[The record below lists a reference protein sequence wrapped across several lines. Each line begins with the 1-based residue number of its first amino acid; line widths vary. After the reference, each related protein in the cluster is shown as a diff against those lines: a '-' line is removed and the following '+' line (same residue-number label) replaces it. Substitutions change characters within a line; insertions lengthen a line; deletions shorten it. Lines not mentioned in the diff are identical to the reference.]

1 MARIPTLD
9 GPQVQQRGLGAP
21 TAGGQ
26 GPDNSGLQR
35 GLAQIGQAAQQL
47 AMREQE
53 KADTAALMAADQ
65 QLDQWQQQTF
75 FDPQNGVYAK
85 KGAAALDITNQ
96 TIGQF
101 EKQQEQVA
109 KTLKNERQR
118 ARYAEIV
125 MRRRQSLNNDLN
137 RYEYRE
143 REQYYDDVDRGQIET
158 SMQGAA
164 LNYNDPEKIAHY
176 QNKMAAVLKA
186 QGERKGLP
194 TEMQQANLLKANS
207 GMASAVISRMVND
220 DPYKAKSYF
229 QSAQGQMTAED
240 QVQIS
245 SLIDREI
252 KSREIEARQMQAIAR
267 AELSSRVSDAQ
278 SAYLSGYDF
287 DNPPSASD
295 FVASYG
301 AKEGAERYAQF
312 VKTQDIGTAIRQVA
326 MASPEERQQLLESF
340 NPAKPGQQSAFYGKQ
355 AEGMIEQGN
364 IDLNARP
371 NVKNAD
377 GSISTVRSMSVN
389 FDGQEVLIP
398 TVSEDGRIMEDEEA
412 IQQYLETGRH
422 LGKFSTPK
430 QASEY
435 AEQLH
440 DDQAKQYLPAAV
452 GVVTVG
458 DGFVL
463 DSKLY
468 GALVSTAS
476 KLEKE
481 LQSDPAT
488 YVVSRSPLLMKAAED
503 AAGGDPAAVEAYAAA
518 MIAEQQRLGATEP
531 KLLTSRQAAN
541 IASAFENAED
551 GGSNAAQ
558 IIEGLQQQWG
568 KNWPTVFRQ
577 LQDRLPGAALVIG
590 TGVDPQT
597 SATLARI
604 APLKTEELKKGL
616 DGSETRDAKDAL
628 NEGMAE
634 FRNTLAGQVGGERTF
649 STLYSEA
656 ERLAYAYMGQGKSAK
671 DAVSLVKKSLID
683 DKYTLLGTYRVPKV
697 YDADLIEAGTEHAI
711 DSLDAS
717 TLNFRTPPGVS
728 EEFAAGRIKAAIEKD
743 GYWVTLPDESGVA
756 LYYGGEAVLDK
767 AGNPVSRTFDDLAAE
782 AIQKPS
788 AWKRFNEGREK
799 MNQSAAPS
807 GVWSR

>member
-21 TAGGQ
+21 TVGGQ

-109 KTLKNERQR
+109 KTLKSERQR

-194 TEMQQANLLKANS
+194 AEMQQANLLKANS

-220 DPYKAKSYF
+220 DPYKARSYF
-229 QSAQGQMTAED
+229 ATAQEGMTAED

-245 SLIDREI
+245 RLIDREI

-267 AELSSRVSDAQ
+267 AELSTRVSDAQ
-278 SAYLSGYDF
+278 SAYLSGFDF
-287 DNPPSASD
+287 ANPPSASD

-301 AKEGAERYAQF
+301 AEEGAERYAQF

-326 MASPEERQQLLESF
+326 MASPEERAQLVEQF
-340 NPAKPGQQSAFYGKQ
+340 RPAK
-355 AEGMIEQGN
+355 
-364 IDLNARP
+364 
-371 NVKNAD
+371 D
-377 GSISTVRSMSVN
+377 GVA
-389 FDGQEVLIP
+389 
-398 TVSEDGRIMEDEEA
+398 EDG
-412 IQQYLETGRH
+412 
-422 LGKFSTPK
+422 F
-430 QASEY
+430 
-435 AEQLH
+435 
-440 DDQAKQYLPAAV
+440 AV
-452 GVVTVG
+452 
-458 DGFVL
+458 DA
-463 DSKLY
+463 KLY
-468 GALVSTAS
+468 GTLLNSAS
-476 KLEKE
+476 RLGEE
-481 LQSDPAT
+481 LQNDPAT

-503 AAGGDPAAVEAYAAA
+503 AATGDPAAVEAYATA
-518 MIAEQQRLGATEP
+518 MIAEQQRLGAPAP
-531 KLLTSRQAAN
+531 KLLTERQAAG
-541 IASAFENAED
+541 IAASFENTQD

-558 IIEGLQQQWG
+558 LIEQLQQQWG
-568 KNWPTVFRQ
+568 KHWPTVYKQ
-577 LQDRLPGAALVIG
+577 LQDKLPGAALVIG
-590 TGVDPQT
+590 SGVDAQT

-604 APLKTEELKKGL
+604 APLKTAELKAGL
-616 DGSETRDAKDAL
+616 DSTDASDAKKAL
-628 NEGMAE
+628 TEEMAE

-649 STLYSEA
+649 STLYNEA
-656 ERLAYAYMGQGKSAK
+656 ERLVYAYMGQGKGPR
-671 DAVSLVKKSLID
+671 DAVELAKKALID
-683 DKYTLLGTYRVPKV
+683 DKYTLQGTYRVPKA
-697 YDADLIEAGTEHAI
+697 YDADLIEAGTERI
-711 DSLDAS
+711 IESLDPM
-717 TLNFRTPPGVS
+717 TLNFRTPAGVP
-728 EEFAAGRIKAAIEKD
+728 EDFAAGRVKAAIEKD
-743 GYWVTLPDESGVA
+743 GYWVALPDESGVA
-756 LYYGGEAVLDK
+756 LYYGGEAVLDR
-767 AGNPVSRTFDDLAAE
+767 AGNPVARTFDDLAAE
-782 AIQKPS
+782 AIKKPS
-788 AWKRFNEGREK
+788 AWQRFNEGREK

-807 GVWSR
+807 GVWSRQ

>member
-21 TAGGQ
+21 TVGGQ

-35 GLAQIGQAAQQL
+35 GLAQIGQAAQQF

-53 KADTAALMAADQ
+53 KADTAALMSADQ
-65 QLDQWQQQTF
+65 QLDQWQQQAF

-143 REQYYDDVDRGQIET
+143 REQYYDDVDRGQVET

-194 TEMQQANLLKANS
+194 AEMQQANLLKANS

-220 DPYKAKSYF
+220 DPYKARSYF
-229 QSAQGQMTAED
+229 QTAQDQMTAED

-245 SLIDREI
+245 RLIDREI
-252 KSREIEARQMQAIAR
+252 KAREIEARQMQAIAR

-326 MASPEERQQLLESF
+326 MASPDERAKLIDQFMPARDGVATEGFAVDAKLFGQL
-340 NPAKPGQQSAFYGKQ
+340 
-355 AEGMIEQGN
+355 
-364 IDLNARP
+364 
-371 NVKNAD
+371 
-377 GSISTVRSMSVN
+377 VN
-389 FDGQEVLIP
+389 
-398 TVSEDGRIMEDEEA
+398 
-412 IQQYLETGRH
+412 
-422 LGKFSTPK
+422 
-430 QASEY
+430 
-435 AEQLH
+435 
-440 DDQAKQYLPAAV
+440 
-452 GVVTVG
+452 
-458 DGFVL
+458 
-463 DSKLY
+463 
-468 GALVSTAS
+468 TAS
-476 KLEKE
+476 RLGDE
-481 LQSDPAT
+481 LQRDPAT
-488 YVVSRSPLLMKAAED
+488 YVASRSPLLRKAAEE
-503 AAGGDPAAVEAYAAA
+503 AASGDPAAIEAYATA
-518 MIAEQQRLGATEP
+518 MIAEQQRLGAPEP
-531 KLLTSRQAAN
+531 RLLSEKQAAG
-541 IASAFENAED
+541 IAAAFENTAD
-551 GGSNAAQ
+551 GGNNSAQ
-558 IIEGLQQQWG
+558 IIEELQQQWG
-568 KNWPTVFRQ
+568 KHWPTVYKQ
-577 LQDRLPGAALVIG
+577 LQDKLPGAALVIG

-597 SATLARI
+597 SAMLARI
-604 APLKTEELKKGL
+604 APLKTSELKAGL
-616 DGSETRDAKDAL
+616 DSIEASDAKKVL
-628 NEGMAE
+628 AE
-634 FRNTLAGQVGGERTF
+634 EMTDFRLTLAGQVGGERTF

-683 DKYTLLGTYRVPKV
+683 DKYTLAGTYRVPKSF
-697 YDADLIEAGTEHAI
+697 DADMVEAGTERAVE
-711 DSLDAS
+711 SLDPA
-717 TLNFRTPPGVS
+717 TLRFAVPKGVD
-728 EEFAAGRIKAAIEKD
+728 EAFARDRVKAAISKD
-743 GYWVTLPDESGVA
+743 GYWVTLPDESGLA
-756 LYYGGEAVLDK
+756 LYYGGEAVLTK
-767 AGNPVSRTFDDLAAE
+767 EGEPVKRSFDDLTTEAAS
-782 AIQKPS
+782 KPS
-788 AWKRFNEGREK
+788 AWQRFNEGRQK
-799 MNQSAAPS
+799 MNNANAPS
-807 GVWSR
+807 GAWGR

>member
-21 TAGGQ
+21 TVGGQ

-186 QGERKGLP
+186 QAERKGLP
-194 TEMQQANLLKANS
+194 AEMQQANLLKANS

-229 QSAQGQMTAED
+229 QSAQDQMTAED

-245 SLIDREI
+245 RLIDREI
-252 KSREIEARQMQAIAR
+252 KAREIEARQMQAIAR

-287 DNPPSASD
+287 DNPPTASD

-326 MASPEERQQLLESF
+326 MASPDERAKLIDQFMPARDGVATEGFAVDAKLFGQL
-340 NPAKPGQQSAFYGKQ
+340 
-355 AEGMIEQGN
+355 
-364 IDLNARP
+364 
-371 NVKNAD
+371 
-377 GSISTVRSMSVN
+377 VN
-389 FDGQEVLIP
+389 
-398 TVSEDGRIMEDEEA
+398 
-412 IQQYLETGRH
+412 
-422 LGKFSTPK
+422 
-430 QASEY
+430 
-435 AEQLH
+435 
-440 DDQAKQYLPAAV
+440 
-452 GVVTVG
+452 
-458 DGFVL
+458 
-463 DSKLY
+463 
-468 GALVSTAS
+468 TAS
-476 KLEKE
+476 RLGDE
-481 LQSDPAT
+481 LQRDPAT
-488 YVVSRSPLLMKAAED
+488 YVASRSPLLRKAAED
-503 AAGGDPAAVEAYAAA
+503 AASGDPAAVEAYATA
-518 MIAEQQRLGATEP
+518 MLAEQQRLGAPEP
-531 KLLTSRQAAN
+531 RLLSEKQAAG
-541 IASAFENAED
+541 IAAAFENTSD
-551 GGSNAAQ
+551 GGSNSAQ
-558 IIEGLQQQWG
+558 IIEELQQQWG
-568 KNWPTVFRQ
+568 KHWPTVYKQ
-577 LQDRLPGAALVIG
+577 LQDKLPGAALVIG

-597 SATLARI
+597 SAMLARI
-604 APLKTEELKKGL
+604 APLKTSELKAGL
-616 DGSETRDAKDAL
+616 DSIKASDAKKVL
-628 NEGMAE
+628 AE
-634 FRNTLAGQVGGERTF
+634 EMTDFRLTLAGQVGGERTF

-656 ERLAYAYMGQGKSAK
+656 ERLAYAYMSQGKSAK

-683 DKYTLLGTYRVPKV
+683 DKYTLAGTYRVPKSF
-697 YDADLIEAGTEHAI
+697 DADMVEAGTERAI
-711 DSLDAS
+711 ESLDPS
-717 TLNFRTPPGVS
+717 TLRFAVPKGVD
-728 EEFAAGRIKAAIEKD
+728 EAFARDRVKAAISKD
-743 GYWVTLPDESGVA
+743 GYWVTLPDESGLA
-756 LYYGGEAVLDK
+756 LYYGGEAVLTK
-767 AGNPVSRTFDDLAAE
+767 EGEPVTRSFDDLTTEAAS
-782 AIQKPS
+782 KPS
-788 AWKRFNEGREK
+788 AWQRFNEGRQK
-799 MNQSAAPS
+799 MNNANAPS
-807 GVWSR
+807 GAWGR

>member
-21 TAGGQ
+21 TVGGQ

-35 GLAQIGQAAQQL
+35 GLAQIGQAAQQF

-164 LNYNDPEKIAHY
+164 LNYNDPDKIAHY

-186 QGERKGLP
+186 QAERKGLP
-194 TEMQQANLLKANS
+194 AEMQQANLLKANS

-229 QSAQGQMTAED
+229 QSAQDQMTAED

-245 SLIDREI
+245 RLIDREI
-252 KSREIEARQMQAIAR
+252 KAREIEARQMQAIAR

-287 DNPPSASD
+287 DNPPTASD

-326 MASPEERQQLLESF
+326 MASPDERAKLIDQFMPARDGVATEGFAVDAKLFGQL
-340 NPAKPGQQSAFYGKQ
+340 
-355 AEGMIEQGN
+355 
-364 IDLNARP
+364 
-371 NVKNAD
+371 
-377 GSISTVRSMSVN
+377 VN
-389 FDGQEVLIP
+389 
-398 TVSEDGRIMEDEEA
+398 
-412 IQQYLETGRH
+412 
-422 LGKFSTPK
+422 
-430 QASEY
+430 
-435 AEQLH
+435 
-440 DDQAKQYLPAAV
+440 
-452 GVVTVG
+452 
-458 DGFVL
+458 
-463 DSKLY
+463 
-468 GALVSTAS
+468 TAS
-476 KLEKE
+476 RLGDE
-481 LQSDPAT
+481 LQRDPAT
-488 YVVSRSPLLMKAAED
+488 YVASRSPLLRKAAED
-503 AAGGDPAAVEAYAAA
+503 AASGDPAAVEAYATA
-518 MIAEQQRLGATEP
+518 MLAEQQRLGAPEP
-531 KLLTSRQAAN
+531 RLLSEKQAAG
-541 IASAFENAED
+541 IAAAFENTAD
-551 GGSNAAQ
+551 GGSNSAQ
-558 IIEGLQQQWG
+558 IIEELQQQWG
-568 KNWPTVFRQ
+568 KHWPTVYKQ
-577 LQDRLPGAALVIG
+577 LQDKLPGAALVIG

-597 SATLARI
+597 SAMLARI
-604 APLKTEELKKGL
+604 APLKTNELKAGL
-616 DGSETRDAKDAL
+616 DSIEASDAKKVL
-628 NEGMAE
+628 AE
-634 FRNTLAGQVGGERTF
+634 EMTDFRLTLAGQVGGERTF

-656 ERLAYAYMGQGKSAK
+656 ERLAYAYMSQGKSAK

-683 DKYTLLGTYRVPKV
+683 DKYTLAGTYRVPKSF
-697 YDADLIEAGTEHAI
+697 DADMVEAGTERAI
-711 DSLDAS
+711 ESLDPS
-717 TLNFRTPPGVS
+717 TLRFAVPKGVD
-728 EEFAAGRIKAAIEKD
+728 EAFARDRVKAAISKD
-743 GYWVTLPDESGVA
+743 GYWVTLPDESGLA
-756 LYYGGEAVLDK
+756 LYYGGEAVLTK
-767 AGNPVSRTFDDLAAE
+767 EGEPVTRSFDDLATE
-782 AIQKPS
+782 AASKPS
-788 AWKRFNEGREK
+788 AWQRFNEGRQK
-799 MNQSAAPS
+799 MNNANAPS
-807 GVWSR
+807 GAWGR

>member
-21 TAGGQ
+21 TVGGQ

-35 GLAQIGQAAQQL
+35 GLAQIGQAAQQF

-186 QGERKGLP
+186 QAERKGLP
-194 TEMQQANLLKANS
+194 AEMQQANLLKANS

-229 QSAQGQMTAED
+229 QSAQDQMTAED

-245 SLIDREI
+245 RLIDREI
-252 KSREIEARQMQAIAR
+252 KAREIEARQMQAIAR

-287 DNPPSASD
+287 DNPPTASD

-326 MASPEERQQLLESF
+326 MASPDERAKLIDQFMPARDGVATEGFAVDAKLFGQL
-340 NPAKPGQQSAFYGKQ
+340 
-355 AEGMIEQGN
+355 
-364 IDLNARP
+364 
-371 NVKNAD
+371 
-377 GSISTVRSMSVN
+377 VN
-389 FDGQEVLIP
+389 
-398 TVSEDGRIMEDEEA
+398 
-412 IQQYLETGRH
+412 
-422 LGKFSTPK
+422 
-430 QASEY
+430 
-435 AEQLH
+435 
-440 DDQAKQYLPAAV
+440 
-452 GVVTVG
+452 
-458 DGFVL
+458 
-463 DSKLY
+463 
-468 GALVSTAS
+468 TAS
-476 KLEKE
+476 RLGDE
-481 LQSDPAT
+481 LQRDPAT
-488 YVVSRSPLLMKAAED
+488 YVASRSPLLRKAAED
-503 AAGGDPAAVEAYAAA
+503 AASGDPAAVEAYATA
-518 MIAEQQRLGATEP
+518 MLAEQQRLGAPEP
-531 KLLTSRQAAN
+531 RLLSEKQAAG
-541 IASAFENAED
+541 IAAAFENTAD
-551 GGSNAAQ
+551 GGNNSAQ
-558 IIEGLQQQWG
+558 IIEELQQQWG
-568 KNWPTVFRQ
+568 KHWPTVYKQ
-577 LQDRLPGAALVIG
+577 LQDKLPGAALVIG

-597 SATLARI
+597 SAMLARI
-604 APLKTEELKKGL
+604 APLKTSELKAGL
-616 DGSETRDAKDAL
+616 DSIEASDAKKVL
-628 NEGMAE
+628 AE
-634 FRNTLAGQVGGERTF
+634 EMTDFRMTLAGQVGGERTF

-656 ERLAYAYMGQGKSAK
+656 ERLAYAYMSQGKSAK

-683 DKYTLLGTYRVPKV
+683 DKYTLAGTYRVPKSF
-697 YDADLIEAGTEHAI
+697 DADMVEAGTERAI
-711 DSLDAS
+711 ESLDPS
-717 TLNFRTPPGVS
+717 TLRFAVPKGVD
-728 EEFAAGRIKAAIEKD
+728 EAFARDRVKAAISKD
-743 GYWVTLPDESGVA
+743 GYWVTLPDESGLA
-756 LYYGGEAVLDK
+756 LYYGGEAVLTK
-767 AGNPVSRTFDDLAAE
+767 EGEPVTRSFDDLATE
-782 AIQKPS
+782 AASKPS
-788 AWKRFNEGREK
+788 AWQRFNEARQK
-799 MNQSAAPS
+799 MNNANAPS
-807 GVWSR
+807 GAWGR

>member
-1 MARIPTLD
+1 MARIPTID

-21 TAGGQ
+21 TVGGQ

-35 GLAQIGQAAQQL
+35 GLAQIGQAAQQF

-186 QGERKGLP
+186 QAERKGLP
-194 TEMQQANLLKANS
+194 AEMQQANLLKANS

-229 QSAQGQMTAED
+229 QSAQDQMTAED

-245 SLIDREI
+245 RLIDREI
-252 KSREIEARQMQAIAR
+252 KAREIEARQMQAIAR

-287 DNPPSASD
+287 DNPPTASD

-326 MASPEERQQLLESF
+326 MASPDERAKLIDQFMPARDGVATEGFAVDAKLFGQL
-340 NPAKPGQQSAFYGKQ
+340 
-355 AEGMIEQGN
+355 
-364 IDLNARP
+364 
-371 NVKNAD
+371 
-377 GSISTVRSMSVN
+377 VN
-389 FDGQEVLIP
+389 
-398 TVSEDGRIMEDEEA
+398 
-412 IQQYLETGRH
+412 
-422 LGKFSTPK
+422 
-430 QASEY
+430 
-435 AEQLH
+435 
-440 DDQAKQYLPAAV
+440 
-452 GVVTVG
+452 
-458 DGFVL
+458 
-463 DSKLY
+463 
-468 GALVSTAS
+468 TAS
-476 KLEKE
+476 RLGDE
-481 LQSDPAT
+481 LQRDPAT
-488 YVVSRSPLLMKAAED
+488 YVASRSPLLRKAAED
-503 AAGGDPAAVEAYAAA
+503 AASGDPAAVEAYATA
-518 MIAEQQRLGATEP
+518 MLAEQQRLGAPEP
-531 KLLTSRQAAN
+531 RLLSEKQAAG
-541 IASAFENAED
+541 IAAAFENTAD
-551 GGSNAAQ
+551 GGSNSAQ
-558 IIEGLQQQWG
+558 IIEELQQQWG
-568 KNWPTVFRQ
+568 KHWPTVYKQ
-577 LQDRLPGAALVIG
+577 LQDKLPGAALVIG

-597 SATLARI
+597 SAMLARI
-604 APLKTEELKKGL
+604 APLKTAELKAGL
-616 DGSETRDAKDAL
+616 DSLEASDAKKVL
-628 NEGMAE
+628 AE
-634 FRNTLAGQVGGERTF
+634 EMTDFRLTLAGQVGGERTF

-656 ERLAYAYMGQGKSAK
+656 ERLAYAYMSQGKSAK

-683 DKYTLLGTYRVPKV
+683 DKYTLAGTYRVPKSF
-697 YDADLIEAGTEHAI
+697 DADMVEAGTERAI
-711 DSLDAS
+711 ESLDPS
-717 TLNFRTPPGVS
+717 TLRFAVPKGVD
-728 EEFAAGRIKAAIEKD
+728 EAFARDRVKAAISKD
-743 GYWVTLPDESGVA
+743 GYWVTLPDESGLA
-756 LYYGGEAVLDK
+756 LYYGGEAVLTK
-767 AGNPVSRTFDDLAAE
+767 EGEPVTRSFDDLATE
-782 AIQKPS
+782 AASKPS
-788 AWKRFNEGREK
+788 AWQRFNEGRQQ
-799 MNQSAAPS
+799 MNNANAPS
-807 GVWSR
+807 GAWGR